1 MLIKESQIFDP
12 LKDAIILDESLNSIP
27 LIPVVENAR
36 LGVNLVR
43 LEDLNED
50 VTLEDI
56 ADYNRIS
63 VDSLAVVVDEGTAIL
78 YPDILK
84 ELPCVI
90 EPVSED
96 CYESKLVDYICN
108 LCEENY
114 DDDYID
120 LLEFTT
126 STFVGA
132 DLGKD
137 NRMTP
142 EQKAKLNSK
151 FASFGASVLPRMQMD
166 MENVK
171 NSPYK
176 NTKRYYKYISK
187 NLYRRYDNLPT
198 NKEVDDGTFNE
209 RMKKE
214 TGDNQYKAY
223 NRNISRLNDL
233 YKEAVHMPAS
243 KIGKLI
249 AKLRN
254 AYHGYLLKAN
264 RAMDMKQAGFF
275 RKIAAKILTW
285 IDKLADKLQRAAG

>member
-12 LKDAIILDESLNSIP
+12 LKDAVILDESLNSLP

-56 ADYNRIS
+56 ADYNKIS

-96 CYESKLVDYICN
+96 CYESKLVDYLCN

-114 DDDYID
+114 DESYLD
-120 LLEFTT
+120 LLQEFKVPNIDI
-126 STFVGA
+126 SE
-132 DLGKD
+132 DD
-137 NRMTP
+137 NRMTKK
-142 EQKAKLNSK
+142 QKAAINARAAGLLAGTLFTLDSDLNN
-151 FASFGASVLPRMQMD
+151 ARL
-166 MENVK
+166 
-171 NSPYK
+171 SPYK
-176 NTKRYYKYISK
+176 NTQKYYNYITK
-187 NLYRRYDNLPT
+187 HNPGRRYGNLPSNEKDAEHFFNKLKNDSGDEQFKTT
-198 NKEVDDGTFNE
+198 NKIFDSME
-209 RMKKE
+209 
-214 TGDNQYKAY
+214 
-223 NRNISRLNDL
+223 SL
-233 YKEAVHMPAS
+233 YKEAMHTPTS
-243 KIGKLI
+243 KLGKII

-254 AYHGYLLKAN
+254 AYHGFLLKAD
-264 RAMDMKQAGFF
+264 RAMDMKKAGFF
-275 RKIAAKILTW
+275 RKMAAKILTW
-285 IDKLADKLQRAAG
+285 IDKLAAKAQLMAG